1 MANPNTIIIITP
13 PPKKTVTVYYPS
25 DMSASDLSA
34 ALQSISE
41 TLVPPSENTQ
51 EQ

>member
-13 PPKKTVTVYYPS
+13 PPKKTVTVSYPS

-41 TLVPPSENTQ
+41 MLIPPPSEIQ
-51 EQ
+51 QS